1 MGLGAMRIVHC
12 SDLHLG
18 RRLPPLPLVDR
29 RCLETYRLASFLA
42 LRSLV
47 DLCLAEQASLLL
59 ISGDLVDAWDR
70 NHQVGLRLIGELLR
84 LEHSRTKVFWVRG
97 NHDAESRIIST
108 LLLPSH
114 VRELG
119 LGQVE
124 SVVLE
129 DLGVVVH
136 GRSYPRRSTFEN
148 LLAEYPDPIPNL
160 LNVGMLHTS
169 ADGAVLD
176 DGYAPCG
183 RRELVRRGYQ
193 YFALG
198 HSHTPERISER
209 AGVVYSGCLQGR
221 SFLESGPRGAML
233 VTIEDSAVVSIEH
246 SALDAVR
253 FGALRVDVHCAETL
267 DAVAEAVRRAVV
279 AASSSHRP
287 RRLVLRLILEG
298 LPGVS
303 CMLSTGPKRRTE
315 ALLEASR
322 DPDARVWVESLWGE
336 VEGDPPVT
344 VRLDEMSG
352 PWVSV

>member
-1 MGLGAMRIVHC
+1 MRIVHC

-29 RCLETYRLASFLA
+29 RCLETFRHASFLA
-42 LRSLV
+42 LKSLA

-59 ISGDLVDAWDR
+59 IAGDLVDAWDR
-70 NHQVGLRLIGELLR
+70 NHQVGLRLVSQLLR

-97 NHDAESRIIST
+97 NHDAESRIITT

-119 LGQVE
+119 IDRVE

-129 DLGVVVH
+129 DSGVVLH

-148 LLAEYPDPIPNL
+148 LLADYPDPIPNL
-160 LNVGMLHTS
+160 LNVGILHTS

-209 AGVVYSGCLQGR
+209 AAVVYSGCLQGR
-221 SFLESGPRGAML
+221 TFLESGPRGAML
-233 VTIEDSAVVSIEH
+233 ITTEGTRVVRIEH
-246 SALDAVR
+246 RALDAVR
-253 FGALRVDVHCAETL
+253 FGALRVDVVRTDTI
-267 DAVAEAVRRAVV
+267 DAVAEAVHRAVS
-279 AASSSHRP
+279 AACHAHRP
-287 RRLVLRLILEG
+287 RRLVVRLILEG
-298 LPGVS
+298 VPGVS
-303 CMLSTGPKRRTE
+303 CVLSVSPKRRTE
-315 ALLEASR
+315 ALLGASW
-322 DPDARVWVESLWGE
+322 DPDGRIWVESVWGE
-336 VEGDPPVT
+336 VRGDPPVT
-344 VRLDEMSG
+344 VRLDEMCG